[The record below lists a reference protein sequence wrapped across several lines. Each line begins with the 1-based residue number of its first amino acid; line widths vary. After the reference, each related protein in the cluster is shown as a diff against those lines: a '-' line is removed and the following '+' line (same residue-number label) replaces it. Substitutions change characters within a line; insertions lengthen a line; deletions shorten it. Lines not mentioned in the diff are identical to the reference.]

1 MTKAESARA
10 NGRKGGRPQGSKA
23 QNTLEKAAAR
33 QRVRELVCAE
43 LDPLIE
49 AQIQAALGVRHFVL
63 REKNRK
69 FKRVTDPA
77 TITHILNAPEG
88 RYEYYD
94 IWTRDPS
101 TQAFKDLMDR
111 ALGKPTEH
119 VDMTVSD
126 DAERIRILHAGRE
139 RNARAEQADQAKVLA
154 GGSRSHG
161 REMQR

>member
-43 LDPLIE
+43 LDPLVE
-49 AQIQAALGVRHFVL
+49 AQIQTALGVRHFVV
-63 REKNRK
+63 REKDGK
-69 FKRVTDPA
+69 FKRVTNPA
-77 TITHILNAPEG
+77 TITRILNAPNG
-88 RYEYYD
+88 RYDYYD

-101 TQAFKDLMDR
+101 TAAFKDLMDR

-119 VDMTVSD
+119 VDMTVSA

-139 RNARAEQADQAKVLA
+139 RNARAEQADQAKVLE
-154 GGSRSHG
+154 GGSSSPW
-161 REMQR
+161 

>member
-43 LDPLIE
+43 LDPLVE
-49 AQIQAALGVRHFVL
+49 AQIQTALGVRHFVV
-63 REKNRK
+63 REKDGK
-69 FKRVTDPA
+69 FKRVTNPA
-77 TITHILNAPEG
+77 TITRILNAPNG

-126 DAERIRILHAGRE
+126 DAARIRILHAGRE

-154 GGSRSHG
+154 RGSRSHR

>member
-49 AQIQAALGVRHFVL
+49 SQIQAARGVRHFVL

-101 TQAFKDLMDR
+101 TAAFKDLVDR
-111 ALGKPTEH
+111 TIDKPTEH
-119 VDMTVSD
+119 VDLTVNNE
-126 DAERIRILHAGRE
+126 AERIRVLHAGRE
-139 RNARAEQADQAKVLA
+139 RNALAEEADQAKTPA
-154 GGSRSHG
+154 KGSKSHG
-161 REMQR
+161 RDR